1 MHVLSTK
8 NLIFIAITLGAFLVL
23 LLPTLLLAQ
32 EVPAGKTPEG
42 AWYESILW
50 TFVNG
55 FFGLLVWIAGSLLNI
70 AVGQFVVGFGDI
82 FRTQGLGF
90 AVDHLWGLVRDIF
103 NLAFIFGLVYIGFKM
118 ILRTGESDAKKAL
131 VYIILAALLVNFS
144 LFFAK
149 AIVDFSNIAAAQVAH
164 GFYDGVPGQYEV
176 SNKFMNVLGLSG
188 IWNAGSAGDFLT
200 NMATGQGNGLGY
212 IFGTMVLFII
222 TAFVFFAGA
231 LLLLIRFVVLNF
243 YLILSPIMFLG
254 WVFPNLKSTASD
266 YWTGFLNQAFLAPVY
281 LLMLYF
287 AYYILKEFKNL
298 TDTDNNNYAMI
309 FSGKDLDTNINIIP
323 FFVITCVF
331 LLAAVSIA
339 KKMSQKT
346 AVSVVQTAANWAENA
361 GRKYVSLGTHIPRAG
376 ARFGVNAAGYGLGK
390 GYDWVQ
396 SKTPNSKF
404 NPINWQVTDRGAR
417 FATNKMKE
425 FEFWTGTTNLKN
437 EAYERGMN
445 AKINQTLGEEERRK
459 KFKKANKTLS
469 NNASTSTE
477 LTDALKELNTSIKAM
492 SATEKEKLGFDKLK
506 SQHIAVSLNDSDI
519 DGLEKT
525 GNFSAQQIKDIKTAR
540 SAGFVNIATTG
551 STFGANPT
559 NPNASTVDITASMFR
574 NKSTK
579 EIASLP
585 LEVFQT
591 DRLYNNNH
599 ITPAMLQ
606 KKLEESN
613 PDATEKDKIKIALV
627 GHLGLPQNMIQTPNL
642 IKPSS
647 NPALPQNHPWVK
659 WENTSFGSAFFN

>member
-1 MHVLSTK
+1 MHALSTK
-8 NLIFIAITLGAFLVL
+8 NLILVAITLGVFLIL
-23 LLPTLLLAQ
+23 LLPTLLLA
-32 EVPAGKTPEG
+32 EETKPAKIEEG

-55 FFGLLVWIAGSLLNI
+55 FFGLLVWIAGTLLNI
-70 AVGQFVVGFGDI
+70 AVGQFVVGFGDL
-82 FRTQGLGF
+82 FKSQGLGF

-103 NLAFIFGLVYIGFKM
+103 NLAFIFGLVYIGFKL

-131 VYIILAALLVNFS
+131 VSIILAALLVNFS

-149 AIVDFSNIAAAQVAH
+149 AIVDFSNIAAAQIAH
-164 GFYDGVPGQYEV
+164 GFYDGVPGEYKV
-176 SNKFMNVLGLSG
+176 SDKFINVLGLSS
-188 IWNAGSAGDFLT
+188 IWGADGKFLE
-200 NMATGQGNGLGY
+200 NVATGQGNGLGY

-243 YLILSPIMFLG
+243 YLILSPLMFLG
-254 WVFPNLKSTASD
+254 WVFPNLKSHAQD

-287 AYYILKEFKNL
+287 AYYILKEFQNL
-298 TDTDNNNYAMI
+298 TLSNKNYAAI
-309 FSGKDLDTNINIIP
+309 FSGNDPGNNINIIP

-331 LLAAVSIA
+331 LLAAVSVA

-346 AVSVVQTAANWAENA
+346 AVSAVQTAASWAEGA
-361 GRKYVSLGTHIPRAG
+361 GRYTTKKYITAGTYLPRAG
-376 ARFGVNAAGYGLGK
+376 ARMAANGTGSWFEKKYNG
-390 GYDWVQ
+390 WQ
-396 SKTPNSKF
+396 AKTPDKWY
-404 NPINWQVTDRGAR
+404 NPLRANVVDRKAR
-417 FATNKMKE
+417 AATTMMKE
-425 FEFWTGTTNLKN
+425 FEFGTGTTNLK
-437 EAYERGMN
+437 EDAYSRSVR
-445 AKINQTLGEEERRK
+445 AKAGQTLAEIDQEDK
-459 KFKKANKTLS
+459 LKKANETLS
-469 NNASTSTE
+469 RNTSTTQD
-477 LTDALKELNTSIKAM
+477 LNDALTELSSSIKAM
-492 SATEKEKLGFDKLK
+492 TIAKKEKLGFDQLK
-506 SQHIAVSLNDSDI
+506 SQHIAVNLSDNDI

-525 GNFSAQQIKDIKTAR
+525 GNFSVQQIKDIKMAR
-540 SAGFVNIATTG
+540 KEGFVNIATTG

-585 LEVFQT
+585 IEVFQT
-591 DRLYNNNH
+591 DRMYSQQH
-599 ITPAMLQ
+599 ITPTMLQ

-613 PDATEKDKIKIALV
+613 PDATEKDKIKVALI
-627 GHLGLPQNMIQTPNL
+627 GHLGLPPNTPPNQ
-642 IKPSS
+642 IKPS
-647 NPALPQNHPWVK
+647 NANLPQNHPWVK